1 MNREIESEFV
11 NTFIAKEKRER
22 LLFELAKKRG
32 MAINRFCHGLEE
44 ILDKRKIIFAGE
56 KLSESEAC
64 AEIRKRTK
72 EKTCYVIAEKEG
84 EIVDLERGIDMCYNW
99 AGGAVL
105 IAGNV
110 AFFKEE
116 VEYGSPMKYILQSD

>member
-1 MNREIESEFV
+1 MNREIECEFI
-11 NTFIAKEKRER
+11 NKFIVKDKRER

-56 KLSESEAC
+56 KLDVSEVY
-64 AEIRKRTK
+64 AEMRKRQNG
-72 EKTCYVIAEKEG
+72 KTCYVIAESDG
-84 EIVDLERGIDMCYNW
+84 EIVDLEKGINMCYNW

-116 VEYGSPMKYILQSD
+116 VEYGSPMKYILQA